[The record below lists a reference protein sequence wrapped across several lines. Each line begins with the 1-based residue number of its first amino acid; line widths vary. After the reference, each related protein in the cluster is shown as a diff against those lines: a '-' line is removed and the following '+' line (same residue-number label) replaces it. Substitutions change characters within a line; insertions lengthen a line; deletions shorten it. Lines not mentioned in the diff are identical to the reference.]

1 MTGVFLIILGW
12 HVGLFLVLIQSEGI
26 ALDFAIDD
34 KHFAIVLLGLLE
46 KLAMNGFHII
56 CYFERIEELNGL
68 LKIAHLTTK
77 FSLD

>member
-12 HVGLFLVLIQSEGI
+12 CIGFFPVLIQSEGI

-46 KLAMNGFHII
+46 KLAMN
-56 CYFERIEELNGL
+56 
-68 LKIAHLTTK
+68 
-77 FSLD
+77 